1 MYTVGFICSKELH
14 VFEVNDHVFEVNDN
28 MRITVLRFAVNWVIF
43 NVTFKYSGLLLKILV

>member
-28 MRITVLRFAVNWVIF
+28 MRINSSEVCCELGYF
-43 NVTFKYSGLLLKILV
+43 